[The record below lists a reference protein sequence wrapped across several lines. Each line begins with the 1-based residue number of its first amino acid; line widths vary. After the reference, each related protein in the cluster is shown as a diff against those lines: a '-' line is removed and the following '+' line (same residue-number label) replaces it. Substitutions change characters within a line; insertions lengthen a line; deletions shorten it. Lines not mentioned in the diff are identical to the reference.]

1 ENNQEYDWNHALDL
15 LESVRP
21 PRIHLADIEFK
32 IGSRWIPQSV
42 YGKFAF
48 ECFTNR
54 EFELSSPDVEQVIE
68 VNPVDGQVHLRTSF
82 AYRYPS
88 AKDSSLGVSG
98 SRYDTGRKIFE
109 NLLNSNQPT
118 ITMTVTEGEK
128 KKTITDLEK
137 TSVLRAKEQHL
148 QELFQDFVSRYPEVQ
163 QVIEESYNRLYNRT
177 VSREYD
183 GSHLVIDGLAQNI
196 SLRPHQE
203 NAIQRIVEE
212 KRALLAHE
220 VGSGKTLTML
230 GAGFK
235 LKELG
240 MVHKPLYVVPSSLSA
255 QFGQEIMKFFPTKK
269 VFVTTKKDFVNELR
283 EIKTH
288 SENKYTVKEAEQSIS
303 GLEKQLE
310 ELQRLNRDSFI
321 DFENLGIDFLFVDEA
336 HHFKNIRPITGLG
349 NVAGITNTTSKK
361 NVDMEMKVRQIQE
374 EHDFKNIVFAT
385 GTPVSNS
392 ISELYTMMN
401 YIQPDI
407 LKRYQVDYFDSW
419 VGAFG
424 EIQNSME
431 LAPTGDKYQPK
442 KRFKKFV
449 NLPELMKIY
458 KETADIQTQDML
470 DLPV

>member
-1 ENNQEYDWNHALDL
+1 M

-240 MVHKPLYVVPSSLSA
+240 MVHKPCMWCPLVCLLNLA
-255 QFGQEIMKFFPTKK
+255 KK
-269 VFVTTKKDFVNELR
+269 
-283 EIKTH
+283 
-288 SENKYTVKEAEQSIS
+288 S
-303 GLEKQLE
+303 
-310 ELQRLNRDSFI
+310 
-321 DFENLGIDFLFVDEA
+321 
-336 HHFKNIRPITGLG
+336 
-349 NVAGITNTTSKK
+349 
-361 NVDMEMKVRQIQE
+361 
-374 EHDFKNIVFAT
+374 
-385 GTPVSNS
+385 
-392 ISELYTMMN
+392 
-401 YIQPDI
+401 
-407 LKRYQVDYFDSW
+407 
-419 VGAFG
+419 
-424 EIQNSME
+424 
-431 LAPTGDKYQPK
+431 
-442 KRFKKFV
+442 
-449 NLPELMKIY
+449 
-458 KETADIQTQDML
+458 
-470 DLPV
+470 